1 MRLIALIGL
10 VAVSFFLAPSR
21 ARAEIPP
28 EFLGRPIASIEIEID
43 ADASARRTL
52 TPRELGVPIGAIFD
66 RALLRDTI
74 ERLLDTGRWADIQ
87 LLYQPV
93 DDGIGL
99 IARLVPR
106 RHVARIDI
114 IGNKKL
120 SDEEIQR
127 TTLFFEDDDFD
138 EARLAQLRG
147 QILHQYQSLGYDDA
161 DVKIETRITDTP
173 GAEVVRVLIEEKE
186 PTRIA
191 TIIVEGDPLPPALRS
206 KRVLGFKEGDT
217 VDLAHIESSIKEAEI
232 EARERGYLTAKF
244 ELARILRDPPKAAV
258 YLKVRLGDRY
268 DILIRGN
275 GPITRD
281 EILDALAPTD
291 DPLSAAV
298 LLAME
303 QRVIDRFH
311 RSGYPDAKV
320 KLRRVRIDEEHA
332 RIIVD
337 IDRGRPRQKVAIS
350 FPGAEHFSEK
360 VLQNQIESYVEE
372 ATATRLL
379 ADPVS
384 PRSLANLLE
393 GRERP
398 NYDESEE
405 RLPHPRDVLYRPA
418 YQEAIEHIQELYAAA
433 GFGRAVVGPVQFE
446 EVDDGVHVVIPVDEG
461 PRTHLFRLSIEG
473 NELFTTAEVA
483 ELLDLEAGMPFSRG
497 IFEAAR
503 KRLVD
508 AYAERGYL
516 FALVEGS
523 IALSEDETR
532 ANLDIVIRER
542 FAVRVGGIEIH
553 GAERTRTSL
562 IRDLILLEVGEAYR
576 PSVARRTQERLM
588 ALGVFRSVAISIK
601 DPELPE
607 RVKIVEVNVAE
618 HKNQFLDVR
627 GGISTAEGIR
637 TGFEYGIR
645 NTGGRAIALSLHVQL
660 AAQFLFLN
668 EQRKANLESLP
679 VRDRLE
685 RWIGFGLMFPEFAKL
700 PYVRTSLN
708 VMHVRDNELTFG
720 LDQNRFDLT
729 ITRRKTRTHSLFF
742 TPAVENN
749 RIQIFDPDNEY
760 QDLLESEQVQT
771 NPRLQ
776 RLLRVP
782 EGQTNLMAL
791 KTGATIDLRDNVFN
805 PRRGFHG
812 VATVEWA
819 RTFLSSPVVRPD
831 GSEDRFFSHHLS
843 VSLRGTGYIPIKERV
858 VFALQGQ
865 YGRVIA
871 LSKDSETY
879 PNRRFFM
886 GGVDTM
892 RAFHQDAMTPQDVAE
907 VAAELG
913 DEVSHVVNQG
923 GNTYL
928 LLRGELRFPI
938 YSSIAGGIFTEFGNL
953 WSDPTALN
961 PLKLRPSIG
970 LGIRL
975 ETPIGPIALDY
986 GFNIL
991 YNQPSRR
998 VLRESFG
1005 AFSFTIGLF

>member
-1 MRLIALIGL
+1 MRLLARIGL
-10 VAVSFFLAPSR
+10 LAVVFFYSPLS
-21 ARAEIPP
+21 ARAEIPS
-28 EFLGRPIASIEIEID
+28 EHQGRPISSVEIEID

-52 TPRELGVPIGAIFD
+52 TPRELGVPIGASFD

-74 ERLLDTGRWADIQ
+74 ERLLASGRWADIQ
-87 LLYQPV
+87 LLYRPS
-93 DDGIGL
+93 DEGITL

-114 IGNKKL
+114 IGNKEL
-120 SDEEIQR
+120 SDEELQR
-127 TTLFFEDDDFD
+127 ATLFFEGDDFD
-138 EARLAQLRG
+138 DARLAQLHA
-147 QILHQYQSLGYDDA
+147 QILSQYHSLGYDA
-161 DVKIETRITDTP
+161 AEVKIETRITDTP

-186 PTRIA
+186 PTRIGA
-191 TIIVEGDPLPPALRS
+191 IIVEGDPLPPELRA
-206 KRVLGFKEGDT
+206 KRVLGFKEGDI
-217 VDLAHIESSIKEAEI
+217 VDLAQLDTNIKDAEI
-232 EARERGYLTAKF
+232 EARERGYLTAQF
-244 ELARILRDPPKAAV
+244 ELARVLRDPPKAAV
-258 YLKVRLGDRY
+258 YLKIKLGDRY

-281 EILDALAPTD
+281 DIIKALAPTD

-303 QRVIDRFH
+303 QRVVDRFH

-320 KLRRVRIDEEHA
+320 KLRRVRLDEEHA
-332 RIIVD
+332 RIIVE
-337 IDRGRPRQKVAIS
+337 IDRGLPQKKVSIR
-350 FPGAEHFSEK
+350 FPGANHFSESL
-360 VLQNQIESYVEE
+360 LQNQIESYVEE

-384 PRSLANLLE
+384 PRAIANLIE

-398 NYDESEE
+398 NYDEPEE
-405 RLPHPRDVLYRPA
+405 RLPRPRDVLYRPA

-433 GFGRAVVGPVQFE
+433 GYGRARVGPVKFE
-446 EVDDGVHVVIPVDEG
+446 EGEHGVHVTIPVEEG
-461 PRTHLFRLSIEG
+461 PRTHLFRLSIDG
-473 NELFTTAEVA
+473 NDLLTTAEVA
-483 ELLDLEAGMPFSRG
+483 EILDLEAGMPFSRG

-503 KRLVD
+503 KRLLE

-516 FALVEGS
+516 FAIVDGEIS
-523 IALSEDETR
+523 LSEDETR
-532 ANLDIVIRER
+532 ANLDLTIRER
-542 FAVRVGGIEIH
+542 FPVRVGGIEIY
-553 GAERTRTSL
+553 GAERTRVDL
-562 IRDLILLEVGEAYR
+562 IRDLILLEVGESFR
-576 PSVARRTQERLM
+576 PSIARRTQERLM

-645 NTGGRAIALSLHVQL
+645 NAGGRAIQLSLRVQL

-708 VMHVRDNELTFG
+708 VMHIRDNELTFG

-729 ITRRKTRTHSLFF
+729 ITRRKTRRHSLFF

-760 QDLLESEQVQT
+760 QDLLESEQVQA

-791 KTGATIDLRDNVFN
+791 KAGATVDLRDNVFN

-831 GSEDRFFSHHLS
+831 GTEDRFFSHHLS
-843 VSLRGTGYIPIKERV
+843 VALRGTGYIPIKDRV

-938 YSSIAGGIFTEFGNL
+938 YAQISGGIFTEFGNL
-953 WSDPTALN
+953 WSDPSALN
-961 PLKLRPSIG
+961 PLKLRPSVG

-975 ETPIGPIALDY
+975 ETPIGPIAIDY

-991 YNQPSRR
+991 HNQPSRR
-998 VLRESFG
+998 VLRENFG